1 MSRTTR
7 FPRTTSRR
15 LRLASLIACLGL
27 LGFVPAW
34 TAAPDTAVTEDSDVL
49 HDNMKQ
55 IKKHLKLVGTFVED
69 SASREKVLAAI
80 TQMEGLLLLSK
91 LEEPSNLSE
100 KPEAR
105 RAAHTIAF
113 RKDMIASLIQ
123 VLKLEVAV
131 LDGDTEEAAEIIKGP
146 LYSMR
151 SEAHELYQP
160 RDG

>member
-1 MSRTTR
+1 MPRTAR
-7 FPRTTSRR
+7 SPRTTSGW

-27 LGFVPAW
+27 LGSVPAW
-34 TAAPDTAVTEDSDVL
+34 TAASDTAVTDDSDVL

-55 IKKHLKLVGTFVED
+55 IKKHLKVVGTSVED

-80 TQMEGLLLLSK
+80 TQMEGLMLLSK
-91 LEEPSNLSE
+91 LEDPSNLSE
-100 KPEAR
+100 KPEAK

-113 RKDMIASLIQ
+113 RKDMIASLIE

-131 LDGDTEEAAEIIKGP
+131 LDGDTEMAVEIIKGP

-151 SEAHELYQP
+151 SEAHERYQD
-160 RDG
+160 RDD